1 MNQSLR
7 VSLLSL
13 VGCFGI
19 SAFLMSS
26 SFAQV
31 NGPGPSPSGDF
42 DTVINLPGDEAIIS
56 DGFGEE
62 VGGIPGQTVQ
72 LNVSDGG
79 ALGAFFDAEA
89 GGEVNISGGDVGS
102 FLSAND
108 GSEVNIS
115 GGTVGNA
122 LSANAGS
129 VVNISGGNLGNFR
142 ANPDS
147 VVNLIGRRFFLDG
160 VELGAL
166 QEAQAFT
173 ITDRNVLLSG
183 LLADGGQ
190 FSLPLNGFPTD
201 VGFFFSADATF
212 NVTLTNRVL
221 VGDVNLDGD
230 VNFLDI
236 APFIAILSSVT
247 FQAEADVN
255 GSGSVNF
262 IDIFPFIGILS
273 DQ

>member
-89 GGEVNISGGDVGS
+89 GGEVNISGG
-102 FLSAND
+102 
-108 GSEVNIS
+108 
-115 GGTVGNA
+115 
-122 LSANAGS
+122 
-129 VVNISGGNLGNFR
+129 NLGNFR

-166 QEAQAFT
+166 QEDQAFT

-212 NVTLTNRVL
+212 NVTLTNPVL

-262 IDIFPFIGILS
+262 IDVFPFIGILS